1 VFWYSRARTER
12 VPYVMKSDDL
22 PTNESALDGRIQE
35 YLRAITSR
43 GRDTERIGP
52 FQATFSPSSTNPF
65 LNYAI
70 PDDDA
75 EPSAHDVEQLIRA
88 YQGRGLHPR
97 LEYITTCAPRVE
109 SPLLAA
115 GFVTEGRL
123 ALMTCRSGDERELP
137 APPGI
142 ELVRPQTD
150 EELFDLRTVQ
160 HEAYGE
166 PEPPNRG
173 DVEGI
178 AANLRA
184 GGMAVLA
191 RVPETQEPVGAGEYT
206 PALDGFS
213 ELTSVAVRTRF
224 RRRGIAAAMT
234 AWLLHVAFDAGVV
247 VPFLMAEEAEERI
260 YTRAGFRTTTRVLH
274 ISR

>member
-1 VFWYSRARTER
+1 MCSGTHGR
-12 VPYVMKSDDL
+12 VPSVSNKKADNL
-22 PTNESALDGRIQE
+22 PTNDSALDANIQQ
-35 YLRAITSR
+35 YLRAVTAR
-43 GRDTERIGP
+43 GRDIERIGP
-52 FQATFSPSSTNPF
+52 FQATFSRSSTNPF

-70 PDDDA
+70 PDIDA
-75 EPSAHDVEQLIRA
+75 EPSAHEVEQLIRA

-109 SPLLAA
+109 APLVAA
-115 GFVTEGRL
+115 GFVTAGRL

-137 APPGI
+137 VPPGI
-142 ELVRPQTD
+142 ELVRPHGD

-160 HEAYGE
+160 HEAYGD

-173 DVEGI
+173 DVEGV
-178 AANLRA
+178 AANLSA

-191 RVPETQEPVGAGEYT
+191 RVPETREPVGAGEYT
-206 PALDGFS
+206 PALQGFS
-213 ELTSVAVRTRF
+213 ELTSVAVRSRF
-224 RRRGIAAAMT
+224 RRQGIAAAMT
-234 AWLLHVAFDAGVV
+234 AWLLRVAFDAGVV

-260 YTRAGFRTTTRVLH
+260 YTRAGFRTTTRILH

>member
-1 VFWYSRARTER
+1 
-12 VPYVMKSDDL
+12 MKADDL
-22 PTNESALDGRIQE
+22 PITDSALDANIQQ
-35 YLRAITSR
+35 YLRAITTR

-52 FQATFSPSSTNPF
+52 FLATFSRSSTNPF

-75 EPSAHDVEQLIRA
+75 EPSARDIEQLIHA
-88 YQGRGLHPR
+88 YQGRELRAR

-109 SPLLAA
+109 TELVAA
-115 GFVTEGRL
+115 GFVAEGRL

-137 APPGI
+137 VPPGM
-142 ELVRPQTD
+142 ELVRPQSD

-160 HEAYGE
+160 HEAYE
-166 PEPPNRG
+166 EAKPPNKG
-173 DVEGI
+173 DLEGV

-191 RVPETQEPVGAGEYT
+191 RVQETREPVGAGEYT
-206 PALDGFS
+206 PALQGFS

-224 RRRGIAAAMT
+224 RRRGIAAVMT
-234 AWLLHVAFDAGVV
+234 AWLLRVAFDAGVV

-260 YTRAGFRTTTRVLH
+260 YTRAGCRTTTRILH

>member
-1 VFWYSRARTER
+1 VFWHSRARTKR
-12 VPYVMKSDDL
+12 VQYIMKADNL
-22 PTNESALDGRIQE
+22 PTNDSALDANIQQ
-35 YLRAITSR
+35 YLRAVTTR
-43 GRDTERIGP
+43 GRDIERIGP
-52 FQATFSPSSTNPF
+52 FQATFSRSSTNPF

-70 PDDDA
+70 PDIDA
-75 EPSAHDVEQLIRA
+75 EPSAHEVEQLIRA

-109 SPLLAA
+109 APLVAA

-123 ALMTCRSGDERELP
+123 ALMTCRPGEERELP
-137 APPGI
+137 VPPGI

-160 HEAYGE
+160 HEAYKD

-173 DVEGI
+173 DVEGV
-178 AANLRA
+178 AANLSA

-191 RVPETQEPVGAGEYT
+191 RVPETREPVGAGEYT
-206 PALDGFS
+206 PALQGFS
-213 ELTSVAVRTRF
+213 ELTSVAVRSRF

-234 AWLLHVAFDAGVV
+234 AWLLRVAFDAGVV

-260 YTRAGFRTTTRVLH
+260 YTRAGFRTTTRILH

>member
-1 VFWYSRARTER
+1 MFLHSRARTER
-12 VPYVMKSDDL
+12 VQSVMTSDDL
-22 PTNESALDGRIQE
+22 PTNDSALDANIQQ
-35 YLRAITSR
+35 YLRAVTAR
-43 GRDTERIGP
+43 GRDIERIGP
-52 FQATFSPSSTNPF
+52 FQATFSRSSTNPF

-75 EPSAHDVEQLIRA
+75 EPSAHEVEQLIRA
-88 YQGRGLHPR
+88 YEGRGLHPR
-97 LEYITTCAPRVE
+97 LEYFTTCAPRVE
-109 SPLLAA
+109 APLAAA
-115 GFVTEGRL
+115 GFVMEGRL

-137 APPGI
+137 IPLGI

-150 EELFDLRTVQ
+150 EELIDLRTVQ

-166 PEPPNRG
+166 AKPPNKG
-173 DVEGI
+173 DVEGV

-191 RVPETQEPVGAGEYT
+191 RVSETREPVGAAEYT
-206 PALDGFS
+206 PALQGFS

-234 AWLLHVAFDAGVV
+234 AWLLRVAFDAGVA
-247 VPFLMAEEAEERI
+247 VPFLMADEAEERI
-260 YTRAGFRTTTRVLH
+260 YTRAGFRTTSHILH